1 LAANIRVWWKG
12 LIVENTLAY
21 YDAKLITAVERFKA
35 QAPGASC
42 GLKAP
47 LHPHKT
53 KKSFSKKIK
62 IGALY
67 CKTFLA
73 LLIS

>member
-1 LAANIRVWWKG
+1 LAANIRVRWKG

-21 YDAKLITAVERFKA
+21 YDAKLITAVERFKV

-47 LHPHKT
+47 LHPHQT
-53 KKSFSKKIK
+53 KKSFKKNE
-62 IGALY
+62 IGA
-67 CKTFLA
+67 
-73 LLIS
+73 